1 MKEKTKNGN
10 RRKTNIFI
18 VFLICSAAIWLISK
32 LSETY
37 SQRSSFDLVYL
48 NAPDSLLITGSSKE
62 SIDAR
67 LEASGFRFLGFN
79 FGKQDIKID
88 LSQVRNSGNQYFINK
103 EEYQK
108 QIENQLPGNMK
119 LLSVDQ
125 DTLFIYFKRLY
136 SKEVEVVPDITL
148 DLAQNHMLE
157 GKLVVDPPVVTI
169 KGPRS
174 EVEEFEK
181 VYTVSTNLS
190 GISDSFNSSLQ
201 LARNP
206 EMANTTYSTDRVEV
220 SGNVFRFSEQLIE
233 IPVRVENL
241 PEGTEI
247 KTFPNTV
254 PVLCKAKIDRLKS
267 LRPQEFELIADFNS
281 ISKGKNELGVQLKS
295 KPADVYD
302 AQLKL
307 NKVEFI
313 LIRR

>member
-1 MKEKTKNGN
+1 MKEKTNNNK

-18 VFLICSAAIWLISK
+18 VFLICSALIWLISK

-37 SQRSSFDLVYL
+37 SQRSSFDLVYV
-48 NAPDSLLITGSSKE
+48 NAPDTLLLTGGSKE
-62 SIDAR
+62 YIDAR
-67 LEASGFRFLGFN
+67 LEASGFRFLSFN

-88 LSQVRNSGNQYFINK
+88 LSQIRNTGNKYFINK

-125 DTLFIYFKRLY
+125 DTLFLYFKKLF
-136 SKEVEVVPDITL
+136 SKEIEIVPDITL
-148 DLAQNHMLE
+148 ELAQNHMLE
-157 GKLVVDPPVVTI
+157 GKLKVNPPVVTV
-169 KGPRS
+169 KGPRN
-174 EVEEFEK
+174 EVEGFEK

-190 GISDSFNSSLQ
+190 GITDSFNSSLQ

-206 EMANTTYSTDRVEV
+206 EMINTTYSVDKVEV
-220 SGNVFRFSEQLIE
+220 SGSVFRFSEQLID

-241 PEGTEI
+241 PEGTQI
-247 KTFPNTV
+247 KTFPNAV
-254 PVLCKAKIDRLKS
+254 AVLCRAKIDRLKS
-267 LRPQEFELIADFNS
+267 LRPQEFELVADFNTVV
-281 ISKGKNELGVQLKS
+281 KGKNEIGVQLKS

-302 AQLKL
+302 AQLKH